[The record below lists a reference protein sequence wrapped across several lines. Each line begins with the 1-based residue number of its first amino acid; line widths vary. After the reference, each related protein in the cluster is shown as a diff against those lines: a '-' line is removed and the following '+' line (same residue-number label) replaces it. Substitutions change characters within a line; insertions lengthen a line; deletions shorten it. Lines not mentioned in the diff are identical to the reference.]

1 MPRSDT
7 SAGAQ
12 EKLITVVAVR
22 FDVGSSRRQHS
33 LAGGAGSDDVL
44 EPLSLKMF
52 AVRYRARFVLTVQ
65 CLVLTPARARKK
77 S

>member
-22 FDVGSSRRQHS
+22 FDIGSSRRQHS

-44 EPLSLKMF
+44 KPLSLKMF
-52 AVRYRARFVLTVQ
+52 AVRSRARFVLTVQ